1 MKLVKSRPGKQLVV
15 RLTAAASVTVV
26 LLAACSD
33 EPSPRTEPTS
43 SLTAAPTETLFVEG
57 SDTDRLQICVDV
69 SPWAAAALSTGGASD
84 LVTSGFLEYGRLYR
98 LASAAEKAAGGPN
111 SPPLL
116 RPAVTPGCPDG
127 YLPPSEAGFVKPDC
141 VDIAPRFQVRVFVGT
156 PSELGGFIRTGE
168 HYVRRPFER
177 GMCSGHTSAEVSTA
191 LYIPTD
197 EARDA
202 RIMGWGLADVT
213 GSTPILRYPCGHPDT
228 AKECQGIRP

>member
-1 MKLVKSRPGKQLVV
+1 MSLAGKQLVV
-15 RLTAAASVTVV
+15 RLAATATATVV

-33 EPSPRTEPTS
+33 EPSQPTGPTS
-43 SLTAAPTETLFVEG
+43 SPTAAPTEILFVEG

-69 SPWAAAALSTGGASD
+69 SPSAASALSTGGASD
-84 LVTSGFLEYGRLYR
+84 LIRSGFLEYGRPYQ
-98 LASAAEKAAGGPN
+98 LASAAEKAAGGGN
-111 SPPLL
+111 SPPLV

-127 YLPPSEAGFVKPDC
+127 YLPPSEADFVKPDC
-141 VDIAPRFQVRVFVGT
+141 IDISPRFQVRVFIGT

-202 RIMGWGLADVT
+202 RIMGWGLADAT
-213 GSTPILRYPCGHPDT
+213 GFTPILRYPCGHPDT